1 MQRIL
6 SVESD
11 RRTVNI
17 TINSFNIELSKEQRA
32 KLFPAIGRLFPEGN
46 NQLAKADE
54 LDQVRAEYRSFFPDS
69 PSSGAANGT
78 GGDGDE
84 SSAVSQLEDRSSYQ
98 NRGSGAGFYTNLRH
112 ADSSFL

>member
-32 KLFPAIGRLFPEGN
+32 KLFPAIGNQTVVPPSTLPVLAGKAEGYEIN
-46 NQLAKADE
+46 LAIVACHP
-54 LDQVRAEYRSFFPDS
+54 VIAY
-69 PSSGAANGT
+69 
-78 GGDGDE
+78 
-84 SSAVSQLEDRSSYQ
+84 
-98 NRGSGAGFYTNLRH
+98 
-112 ADSSFL
+112 